1 MKMHNKGAWAAVA
14 VVFLLILLAL
24 WAPLANAQEP
34 SWHLQLHGLSKH
46 SDEKAV
52 GKWNER
58 NGGAGVRYQHSQTW
72 GLQGGTFRNSYDRQ
86 TVYAIVDY
94 TPLLG
99 GSVGLFGGVATGYVN
114 EGPLIGGLLLR
125 WQGERVSISARII
138 PKVRKEHTAV
148 IALEAGW
155 RFK

>member
-1 MKMHNKGAWAAVA
+1 MKLHNKGAWAAVV

-24 WAPLANAQEP
+24 WAPLAKAQEP

-58 NGGAGVRYQHSQTW
+58 NWGAGVRYQHSPTW
-72 GLQGGTFRNSYDRQ
+72 GVQGGTFRNSYDRQ
-86 TVYAIVDY
+86 SVYAIVDY

-99 GSVGLFGGVATGYVN
+99 GSVGVFGGVASGYKN

>member
-1 MKMHNKGAWAAVA
+1 MKSFAWGR
-14 VVFLLILLAL
+14 LAL
-24 WAPLANAQEP
+24 VFGLVLLSLYMEKALAQAP

-58 NGGAGVRYQHSQTW
+58 NWGTGVRYQHNPTW
-72 GLQGGTFRNSYDRQ
+72 GVQGGTFRNSYDRQ
-86 TVYAIVDY
+86 SAYAIVDY

-99 GSVGLFGGVATGYVN
+99 
-114 EGPLIGGLLLR
+114 
-125 WQGERVSISARII
+125 ERVSIAARII